1 MSDYFSEDELIKKTG
16 IVKSSWDFVILKELI
31 DNALDAIEPLSH
43 KKISIDYTMLDKRLN
58 IFDNGSGISIDTIK
72 KIYDFS
78 MYVSRNRH
86 FVTPSRG
93 KQGNGLKTIIS
104 ICYILGYKLY
114 WHTFDRIIV
123 EMAIDTSKIESGLF
137 PCEMIEH
144 GETDHRGIEIIG
156 YNGYGINQ
164 LQSVIKRYAQCNRDV
179 NFTLS
184 SGQYILDKV
193 LATANPIDRSK
204 DISIAFYDY
213 HTFLRLIQDTQDG
226 ETTYKSFLGDIFGT
240 RIKNQSII
248 KSKIKD
254 INFNGTEFQEDFMNL
269 KSYQKNKQYT
279 LLKNHMMGL
288 KYSFNTEM
296 MIQNKQNASVC
307 NSYVPC
313 IVEFDVV
320 KTDIRSEKGYLANC
334 DCYINNTI
342 TYNNAES
349 IVFDGDFYS
358 LGWKKCPYAGDLSR
372 LLMNYNDYQF
382 TFHFISPYFLFRDAG
397 KTEIDITC
405 IIGDFI
411 KALSK
416 ALGKEKRIFDAKIE
430 KPTDTRTLMRNS
442 LDEAFML
449 ASTNGKYAITAR
461 QIWYKM
467 RELSGIK
474 ETNSTYRDFTQEIL
488 TDWINEHPQYESK
501 VNFSD
506 RGNFYIGKEQ
516 NGLGTANVRHFIDN
530 IDSKS
535 NSFQCYG
542 GISSDVFIEDE
553 FNIEYKYDKVL
564 YIEKTGFDAIFKA
577 ENIGEKY
584 HMVIVSGQGFST
596 RAAKTLLYTLQKR
609 GLKLYCMHDLD
620 ISGVQ
625 ICETLRVPNDK
636 FQYPIEIEDL
646 GIGIDDVKKY
656 DIKPEEVDKKSSDTD
671 KLANMADEYRKFFDG
686 GKYYRRVELN
696 ACTTEQ
702 ILEILEHKLSTINN
716 LPKIN
721 LADTLD
727 IDHSSLRE
735 AAFLRLIEK
744 KYKEQLKEIY
754 IPCDLSEYE
763 GKYTVE
769 NAKKAIPEIKDRLIT
784 EYEKEIER
792 KLNILQHTA

>member
-1 MSDYFSEDELIKKTG
+1 MISDYFTEDELIKKTG
-16 IVKSSWDFVILKELI
+16 IVKGKWDFVILKELI
-31 DNALDAIEPLSH
+31 DNALDAIEPLLY
-43 KKISIDYTMLDKRLN
+43 KKVTINYSMIDKLQ
-58 IFDNGSGISIDTIK
+58 IFDNGTGISIDTIH

-86 FVTPSRG
+86 FITPSRG

-104 ICYILGYKLY
+104 ICYIMGYKMY
-114 WHTFDRIIV
+114 WHTSDGIVV
-123 EMAIDTSKIESGLF
+123 EMVIDTSKIELGLF
-137 PCEMIEH
+137 SCEMVQH
-144 GETDHRGIEIIG
+144 GQTDKRGIEIIG
-156 YNGYGINQ
+156 YSGYGIDEV
-164 LQSVIKRYAQCNRDV
+164 QSVIKRYAQCNKDV

-184 SGQYILDKV
+184 SGQYILNEI
-193 LATANPIDRSK
+193 LATSDLIDKSK
-204 DISIAFYDY
+204 NISVAFYDY

-226 ETTYKSFLGDIFGT
+226 ETTYKSFLGDMFGT
-240 RIKNQSII
+240 RIKNQSAI

-254 INFNGTEFQEDFMNL
+254 IDFCSTEFQEDFLNL
-269 KSYQKNKQYT
+269 KSYQKSKQYT

-288 KYSFNTEM
+288 KYSFNAEM
-296 MIQNKQNASVC
+296 LIQKNQNDSKGNA
-307 NSYVPC
+307 YVPC
-313 IVEFDVV
+313 IVEFDLV
-320 KTDIRSEKGYLANC
+320 KTDIKSEKGYLANC

-342 TYNNAES
+342 TYSNAES
-349 IVFDGDFYS
+349 IVFDEDFYS
-358 LGWKKCPYAGDLSR
+358 LGWKKCPYAGDLTR

-416 ALGKEKRIFDAKIE
+416 ALGREKRIFDAKIE

-474 ETNSTYRDFTQEIL
+474 ETSSTYRDFTQEIL

-506 RGNFYIGKEQ
+506 RGNFYIGNEQ
-516 NGLGTANVRHFIDN
+516 NGLGTANVRNFIDQ

-542 GISSDVFIEDE
+542 GISSDVFIKDE

-577 ENIGEKY
+577 ENIMEKY
-584 HMVIVSGQGFST
+584 HMVVVSGQGFST

-625 ICETLRVPNDK
+625 ICETLRIPNDK

-646 GIGIDDVKKY
+646 GICIDDVAQY
-656 DIKPEEVDKKSSDTD
+656 GIKPEEVEKKSADTD
-671 KLANMADEYRKFFDG
+671 KLVNMSEEYRTFFDG
-686 GKYYRRVELN
+686 GNHYRRVELN
-696 ACTTEQ
+696 AFTTEQ
-702 ILEILEHKLSTINN
+702 ILEILDIKLSAIDN

-721 LADTLD
+721 LAETLE

-735 AAFLRLIEK
+735 AAFLRLIER
-744 KYKEQLKEIY
+744 KYKEQLKDIL
-754 IPCDLSEYE
+754 IPCDMSEYKN
-763 GKYTVE
+763 KYTVE
-769 NAKKAIPEIKDRLIT
+769 DAKKAIPEIKDKMIA

-792 KLNILQHTA
+792 KLNISRHSA

>member
-1 MSDYFSEDELIKKTG
+1 MISDYFTEDELIKKTG
-16 IVKSSWDFVILKELI
+16 IAKCSWDFVVLKELI
-31 DNALDAIEPLSH
+31 DNALDAIEPLSY
-43 KKISIDYTMLDKRLN
+43 KKVSVDYSIADRLQ
-58 IFDNGSGISIDTIK
+58 IFDNGTGISIDTIN

-104 ICYILGYKLY
+104 ICYLMGYKLY
-114 WHTFDRIIV
+114 WHTSDGIIV
-123 EMAIDTSKIESGLF
+123 EMIIDASKVELGLF
-137 PCEMIEH
+137 DYKMVEH
-144 GETDHRGIEIIG
+144 GKTDCRGIELIG

-164 LQSVIKRYAQCNRDV
+164 LQDIIKRYAQCNGDV

-184 SGQYILDKV
+184 SNQCILDKIS
-193 LATANPIDRSK
+193 ATKEPIDKSK

-226 ETTYKSFLGDIFGT
+226 ETTYKSFLGDKFGT
-240 RIKNQSII
+240 RIKNQSVI

-254 INFNGTEFQEDFMNL
+254 IDFNSTEFQEDFMNL
-269 KSYQKNKQYT
+269 KAYQKNKQYT
-279 LLKNHMMGL
+279 LLKNHLMGL
-288 KYSFNTEM
+288 KYSFNSEM
-296 MIQNKQNASVC
+296 LIQKNQNDSVC

-313 IVEFDVV
+313 IVEFDVS
-320 KTDIRSEKGYLANC
+320 KTDLKSEKGYLAIC

-349 IVFDGDFYS
+349 IVFNGGFYN
-358 LGWKKCPYAGDLSR
+358 LGWKKTPYTSELYR

-411 KALSK
+411 KVLSK

-442 LDEAFML
+442 LDEAFIL

-467 RELSGIK
+467 RELSGIR
-474 ETNSTYRDFTQEIL
+474 ETSSTYKDFTQEIL

-506 RGNFYIGKEQ
+506 RGNFYIGNEQ
-516 NGLGTANVRHFIDN
+516 NGLGTANVRNFIDN
-530 IDSKS
+530 MDSKS

-542 GISSDVFIEDE
+542 GISSDVFINDE

-577 ENIGEKY
+577 ENIMEKY
-584 HMVIVSGQGFST
+584 HMIIVSGQGFST

-625 ICETLRVPNDK
+625 ICETLRTPNDK

-646 GIGIDDVKKY
+646 GICIEDVEKY
-656 DIKPEEVDKKSSDTD
+656 GIKPEEVEKKSTDTD
-671 KLANMADEYRKFFDG
+671 KLVRMSDEYRDFFNG
-686 GKYYRRVELN
+686 GNFYRRVELN
-696 ACTTEQ
+696 AFTTEQ
-702 ILEILEHKLSTINN
+702 ILEILENKLSDINN

-744 KYKEQLKEIY
+744 KYTEQLKDIY
-754 IPCDLSEYE
+754 IPCDMSEYE
-763 GKYTVE
+763 GKYTVDD
-769 NAKKAIPEIKDRLIT
+769 AKKAIPAIKDKLIA
-784 EYEKEIER
+784 EYEKEIVK
-792 KLNILQHTA
+792 KLNIS